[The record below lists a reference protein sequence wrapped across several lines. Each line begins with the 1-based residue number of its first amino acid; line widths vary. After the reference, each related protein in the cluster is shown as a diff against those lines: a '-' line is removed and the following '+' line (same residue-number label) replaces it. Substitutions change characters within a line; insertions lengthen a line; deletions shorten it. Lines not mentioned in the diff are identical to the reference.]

1 MESPISNTVMMGVVL
16 IALAA
21 VIGMG
26 FGVFVISKDT
36 VNSGTM
42 EVQADIKNMQDIN
55 INTYNDT
62 VVLGRDINSFFE
74 NNRTKDLALL
84 INTLSMKEG
93 KVLSINNDRFLHIVD
108 GVPYVNYGCII
119 GYTTGGD
126 INDGYIL
133 KKGSSLSIKD
143 DNSLVK
149 EDGVIIT
156 SNMFV
161 VDSLGNF
168 LRDDGVGEWNKSGN
182 PQFIKSS
189 TKFNANLICNE
200 VGDLMGIMFTQL
212 EN

>member
-36 VNSGTM
+36 VNTGTM
-42 EVQADIKNMQDIN
+42 EVQANIKNMQDIN
-55 INTYNDT
+55 IDTYNDT
-62 VVLGRDINSFFE
+62 VVLGRDINSFYE
-74 NNRTKDLALL
+74 NNRVKDLALL

-93 KVLSINNDRFLHIVD
+93 KVLSLNNDRFLHIVD
-108 GVPYVNYGCII
+108 GIPYINYGCII
-119 GYTTGGD
+119 GYSAGGNRD
-126 INDGYIL
+126 ESYVL
-133 KKGSSLSIKD
+133 KKNSSLSVVEDSLIKQ
-143 DNSLVK
+143 
-149 EDGVIIT
+149 DGVIV
-156 SNMFV
+156 SPNMFI

-168 LRDDGVGEWNKSGN
+168 LRDDGVGEWNKAGN
-182 PQFIKSS
+182 PQYIKSS

-200 VGDLMGIMFTQL
+200 VGDLMGVMFTQL

>member
-84 INTLSMKEG
+84 INTLGMKEG
-93 KVLSINNDRFLHIVD
+93 KVLSLNNDRFLHIVD

-119 GYTTGGD
+119 GYSSGGD
-126 INDGYIL
+126 RDESYIL
-133 KKGSSLSIKD
+133 KKNSSLSVNGED
-143 DNSLVK
+143 SLK
-149 EDGVIIT
+149 KQDGVIV
-156 SNMFV
+156 SPNMFI

-200 VGDLMGIMFTQL
+200 VGDLMGVMFTQL

>member
-42 EVQADIKNMQDIN
+42 EVQANIKNMQDIN

-119 GYTTGGD
+119 GYSSGGD
-126 INDGYIL
+126 RDESYIL
-133 KKGSSLSIKD
+133 KKNSSLSANGED
-143 DNSLVK
+143 SLK
-149 EDGVIIT
+149 KQDGVIVSPNTFI
-156 SNMFV
+156 

-200 VGDLMGIMFTQL
+200 VGDLMGVMFTQL